1 MHYRKKGTKFLIDY
15 HTHILPGIDDGSRDM
30 DMTVR
35 MLEAERDQG
44 VSHICATPHFYAHRR
59 SVEFFLER
67 RNKALAKV
75 REILAQRPDL
85 PAIIPG
91 AEVYYFHGIG
101 RAELLPQLC
110 LEGTNVLLLEMPF
123 EQWDRE
129 IADDVERIISR
140 RGLQVVL
147 AHVERY
153 GKFQKDRDA
162 WERVLEMPL
171 SIQLNA
177 ESFINKGSFLR
188 PNKEHKLSLQLL
200 EEYENIIL
208 GSDCHNLDERKPNL
222 AEGRAVIESKAGAD
236 RLEKIDTYTASLFE
250 TI

>member
-1 MHYRKKGTKFLIDY
+1 MIDY

-30 DMTVR
+30 DMTIR
-35 MLEAERDQG
+35 MLEMERDQG

-59 SVEFFLER
+59 SVEYFLER
-67 RNKALAKV
+67 RNRALAKV
-75 REILAQRPDL
+75 QEILVQRPDL
-85 PAIIPG
+85 PVIIPG

-110 LEGTNVLLLEMPF
+110 LEGTNMLLLEMPF

-129 IADDVERIISR
+129 MVDDVERILNR

-153 GKFQKDRDA
+153 GRFQKDRDA
-162 WERVLEMPL
+162 WERILEMPL

-200 EEYENIIL
+200 EEDENIIL
-208 GSDCHNLDERKPNL
+208 GSDCHNLEDRKPNL
-222 AEGRAVIESKAGAD
+222 AEGRAVIENKAGAERLASID
-236 RLEKIDTYTASLFE
+236 RYTATLFE
-250 TI
+250 AI

>member
-1 MHYRKKGTKFLIDY
+1 MIDF

-30 DMTVR
+30 DMTIR
-35 MLEAERDQG
+35 MLEMEQGQG

-75 REILAQRPDL
+75 QEILMQRPDL
-85 PAIIPG
+85 PVIIPG

-101 RAELLPQLC
+101 WAELLPQLC
-110 LEGTNVLLLEMPF
+110 LEGTNMLLLEMPF

-129 IADDVERIISR
+129 MVDDVERILNR

-153 GKFQKDRDA
+153 GRFQKDRDA
-162 WERVLEMPL
+162 WERILDMPL
-171 SIQLNA
+171 TIQLNG
-177 ESFINKGSFLR
+177 ESLIETGSFLR
-188 PNKEHKLSLQLL
+188 PNKEHKVSLRLL
-200 EEYENIIL
+200 GEHENVIL
-208 GSDCHNLDERKPNL
+208 GSDCHNMSDRKPNL
-222 AEGRAVIESKAGAD
+222 AEARAVVEKKFGA
-236 RLEKIDTYTASLFE
+236 EKLE
-250 TI
+250 TIWKIRDIQNFI